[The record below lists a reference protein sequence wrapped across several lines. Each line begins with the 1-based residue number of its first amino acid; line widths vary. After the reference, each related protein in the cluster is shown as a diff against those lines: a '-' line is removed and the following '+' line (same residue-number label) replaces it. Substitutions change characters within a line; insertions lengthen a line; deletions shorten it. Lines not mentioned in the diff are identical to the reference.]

1 MTNTEKLLVTIPK
14 LELVE
19 FMGLA
24 RMLGVK
30 LYKDEK
36 DEDGHFISRPFSEVL
51 DDIMAR
57 FDKLDR
63 TKKREILRLLK
74 KATTK
79 PIWRAGLPDEPVL
92 DLSVGKEDGAPTKGD
107 E

>member
-1 MTNTEKLLVTIPK
+1 MINTEKLLTIIPK

-19 FMGLA
+19 FIGLA

-36 DEDGHFISRPFSEVL
+36 DEEGHFISRPFGEVL
-51 DDIMAR
+51 EDIMAR
-57 FDKLDR
+57 FNKLDR

-79 PIWRAGLPDEPVL
+79 PIWRAGLPDEPML
-92 DLSVGKEDGAPTKGD
+92 DLSIGKEDSASANGD

>member
-1 MTNTEKLLVTIPK
+1 MTTTQKLLTMIPK
-14 LELVE
+14 MEPVE
-19 FMGLA
+19 FIGLA
-24 RMLGVK
+24 RLLKVR

-36 DEDGHFISRPFSEVL
+36 DEEGHFVNRPFSEVL
-51 DDIMAR
+51 EDVMTQ

-79 PIWRAGLPDEPVL
+79 PIWRAGLLDEPGP
-92 DLSVGKEDGAPTKGD
+92 DLSIGKEGGAPTKGD